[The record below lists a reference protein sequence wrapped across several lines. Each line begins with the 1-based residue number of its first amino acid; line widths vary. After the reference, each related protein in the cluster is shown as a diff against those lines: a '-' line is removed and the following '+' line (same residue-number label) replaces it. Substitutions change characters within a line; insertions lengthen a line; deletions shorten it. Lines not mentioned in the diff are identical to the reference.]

1 MSLFVDS
8 HAHVSAPEFDADRS
22 DVLARARAGGVAVIL
37 DVAVSGPE
45 PRFEMALALADAYPG
60 IYVALGVH
68 PHDAKTYTPDLER
81 RLLELSAHPKVIA
94 WGEIGLDYHYD
105 HSPRPV
111 QRDVF
116 LRQLHLAEQRG
127 LPVVIHSREAEAD
140 TLALLREHAGRVRGV
155 LHCFTGSRQMARH
168 CVEWGLY
175 ISFSGILT
183 FRNASALVEIARE
196 LPRERVLIETDCPYL
211 APVPYRGKR
220 NEPLFVREV
229 ARRLAEIWGE
239 SPEAVGRRTAENF
252 RALFAERVDLT
263 ISPPIEN
270 SSGEDVG
277 ICVRN
282 GRSPMR
288 TSSEA

>member
-22 DVLARARAGGVAVIL
+22 DVLARARAGGVVSIL
-37 DVAVSGPE
+37 EVALSGPE
-45 PRFEMALALADAYPG
+45 PTFEKALALAEAHEE

-68 PHDAKTYTPDLER
+68 PHDAPTYGPDLEQ

-94 WGEIGLDYHYD
+94 WGEIGLDYHYE
-105 HSPRPV
+105 HSPRRV

-116 LRQLHLAEQRG
+116 VRQLHLAERRG
-127 LPVVIHSREAEAD
+127 VPVVVHSRDAEAD
-140 TLALLREHAGRVRGV
+140 MLAILQEWRDRVRGV
-155 LHCFTGSRQMARH
+155 LHCFTGSLWMARR
-168 CVEWGLY
+168 CVEMGWY

-183 FRNASALVEIARE
+183 FRNASALADVARE

-229 ARRLAEIWGE
+229 ARRLADVWGE
-239 SPEAVGRRTAENF
+239 SPEEVGRQTAENF
-252 RALFAERVDLT
+252 RALF
-263 ISPPIEN
+263 
-270 SSGEDVG
+270 G
-277 ICVRN
+277 VRL
-282 GRSPMR
+282 R
-288 TSSEA
+288 TP